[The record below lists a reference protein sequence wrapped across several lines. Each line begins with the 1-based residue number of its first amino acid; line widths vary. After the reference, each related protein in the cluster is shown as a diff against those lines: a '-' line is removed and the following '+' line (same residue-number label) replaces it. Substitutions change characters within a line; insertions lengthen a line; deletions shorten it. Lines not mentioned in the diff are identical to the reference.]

1 MFFREGTG
9 ALHHGNEPLV
19 DLGAGLPHD
28 LPSPSAQ
35 TGFAETN
42 PEEGHLPQQEFP
54 GFAAGSGSSAD
65 KEKEI
70 VPDPVIQK
78 RTWPGRT
85 AVWFLGAPL

>member
-1 MFFREGTG
+1 TIPKNREGSD
-9 ALHHGNEPLV
+9 ALHHGNESLV

-35 TGFAETN
+35 TGFAEAD
-42 PEEGHLPQQEFP
+42 PEEGHLSKQEFP

-70 VPDPVIQK
+70 VPDSVIQS
-78 RTWPGRT
+78 RGVSDFSPSQRWGS
-85 AVWFLGAPL
+85 